1 MIEIISAI
9 FRIYRRISIYISDS
23 SFISAHLRLYRRF
36 LIYIGASPF
45 ISAIPHLYRRI
56 SIYISDSSFISA
68 ISHLYRRFPIY
79 IGDFPFIS
87 TYRQKPTIKKRSLQ
101 QIFWNNLLFLC
112 FYTRFSLYLF
122 YNMPFLIPLYCTVIR
137 VMIKRKPSIVFST
150 ILHPLLL
157 IFNRCHRI
165 IIVCHYP

>member
-1 MIEIISAI
+1 MK
-9 FRIYRRISIYISDS
+9 
-23 SFISAHLRLYRRF
+23 LYRRF
-36 LIYIGASPF
+36 FEYIGAPRF

-56 SIYISDSSFISA
+56 SVYIGASPFISA
-68 ISHLYRRFPIY
+68 ISQLYRRISIYISDFPIISAHLHLYRRFLIY
-79 IGDFPFIS
+79 IGDFPIIS

-122 YNMPFLIPLYCTVIR
+122 YNMPFLIPLYCTVIC
-137 VMIKRKPSIVFST
+137 VMIKCKPSILFSS

-165 IIVCHYP
+165 IIISHDP

>member
-23 SFISAHLRLYRRF
+23 SFISAQLRLYRRF
-36 LIYIGASPF
+36 PNYIGASPF
-45 ISAIPHLYRRI
+45 ISAISQLYRRI
-56 SIYISDSSFISA
+56 SIYISD
-68 ISHLYRRFPIY
+68 FPI
-79 IGDFPFIS
+79 IS

-122 YNMPFLIPLYCTVIR
+122 YNMPFLIPLYCTVIC
-137 VMIKRKPSIVFST
+137 VMIKCKPSILFSS

-165 IIVCHYP
+165 IIISHDP

>member
-1 MIEIISAI
+1 MK
-9 FRIYRRISIYISDS
+9 
-23 SFISAHLRLYRRF
+23 LYRRF
-36 LIYIGASPF
+36 FEYIGASRF
-45 ISAIPHLYRRI
+45 ISAIPHLYRRN
-56 SIYISDSSFISA
+56 SV
-68 ISHLYRRFPIY
+68 Y
-79 IGDFPFIS
+79 IGDFPIIS

-122 YNMPFLIPLYCTVIR
+122 YNMPFLIPLYCTVIC
-137 VMIKRKPSIVFST
+137 VMIKCKPSILFSS

-165 IIVCHYP
+165 IIISHDP